1 MEIKNQIIYLAL
13 KPNNLMSE
21 LSINDWNDFI
31 SFYENDDESIVEDYD
46 EKFDG
51 YVFITT
57 NLFNILKKRSIM
69 DLRFNLGFRSAN
81 HKTDYTLKELE

>member
-1 MEIKNQIIYLAL
+1 MEIENQVIYLVL

-21 LSINDWNDFI
+21 LSINDWNEFI

-46 EKFDG
+46 ENFDG

-69 DLRFNLGFRSAN
+69 DLRFNYGKRTAN
-81 HKTDYTLKELE
+81 HKTDYNLI